1 MSSPYNGG
9 LRNLNVLPPAEDP
22 DADAFNPDD
31 LAIFTNTRFFDFDM
45 RSKPE
50 QRRARSSNQ
59 QEDDPE
65 DPLAEGE
72 LIDPNLKAGDM
83 DFLNGRFLKRFL
95 VCVIGDIRKRK
106 EKELQY

>member
-1 MSSPYNGG
+1 MAGSYGS
-9 LRNLNVLPPAEDP
+9 LQNLNVLPPRPAEDP

-45 RSKPE
+45 RPKTE
-50 QRRARSSNQ
+50 RRARPSTQ
-59 QEDDPE
+59 QEGDPE

-83 DFLNGRFLKRFL
+83 DFLNGR
-95 VCVIGDIRKRK
+95 
-106 EKELQY
+106 

>member
-1 MSSPYNGG
+1 MSGPYNGG

-45 RSKPE
+45 RPKPE
-50 QRRARSSNQ
+50 QRRARSGNH

-83 DFLNGRFLKRFL
+83 DFLNGRFLKRFFG
-95 VCVIGDIRKRK
+95 VRDW
-106 EKELQY
+106 